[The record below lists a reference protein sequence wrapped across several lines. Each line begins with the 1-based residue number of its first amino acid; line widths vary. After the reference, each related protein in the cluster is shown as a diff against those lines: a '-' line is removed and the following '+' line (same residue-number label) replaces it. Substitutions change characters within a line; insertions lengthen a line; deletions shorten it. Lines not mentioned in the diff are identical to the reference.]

1 MGIEYR
7 PEAEISLNK
16 EIKTIELVT
25 SDSEKIMKVAFKDVI
40 DSDGKKKLNDATGR
54 VEREVDFDNS
64 VGLENIQFICN
75 NNRLQGFAYINV
87 DDEILQGSK
96 ISVEYEFT
104 VTNISEVDRISKNLD
119 VLRYKENSENAIS
132 SNSTDRAK
140 YVEENNYL
148 GSETAEKYLHDI
160 VYEKDNRYA
169 SDDEYRIIEKTMTTG
184 DDNYYGRYLGS
195 TYFTSNVTEKD
206 TVVDLKIDKV
216 LDYIDTDLSFK
227 SSSNQDTDH
236 FWETTTSEAL
246 RTGDGING
254 SLVDR
259 NLFVNVNKDTTN
271 NTEDL
276 KLVNL
281 KGVAFDSDLMSNLAV
296 SMDDRNNDDQTD
308 NVINKQLSKFLE
320 PKTVKTTAEEYS
332 GYVALTTEKLISSET
347 DTDNLRFE
355 NIAEIIQYT
364 CTSGRRTNFATTIG
378 NVNVKAS
385 TGEYIESLNEKDT
398 SATEVITLSPPTGL
412 ERYHN
417 IILNTVQENS
427 KTIIISVIA
436 IIVAVSATGAIPVLI
451 KKYKNRPIK

>member
-1 MGIEYR
+1 M
-7 PEAEISLNK
+7 
-16 EIKTIELVT
+16 
-25 SDSEKIMKVAFKDVI
+25 
-40 DSDGKKKLNDATGR
+40 
-54 VEREVDFDNS
+54 
-64 VGLENIQFICN
+64 
-75 NNRLQGFAYINV
+75 
-87 DDEILQGSK
+87 
-96 ISVEYEFT
+96 
-104 VTNISEVDRISKNLD
+104 
-119 VLRYKENSENAIS
+119 YK
-132 SNSTDRAK
+132 RQ
-140 YVEENNYL
+140 
-148 GSETAEKYLHDI
+148 AEKYLHDI

-296 SMDDRNNDDQTD
+296 SMDDRNYYDQTD

-332 GYVALTTEKLISSET
+332 GYVALSLIH
-347 DTDNLRFE
+347 
-355 NIAEIIQYT
+355 I
-364 CTSGRRTNFATTIG
+364 
-378 NVNVKAS
+378 
-385 TGEYIESLNEKDT
+385 
-398 SATEVITLSPPTGL
+398 
-412 ERYHN
+412 
-417 IILNTVQENS
+417 
-427 KTIIISVIA
+427 
-436 IIVAVSATGAIPVLI
+436 
-451 KKYKNRPIK
+451 